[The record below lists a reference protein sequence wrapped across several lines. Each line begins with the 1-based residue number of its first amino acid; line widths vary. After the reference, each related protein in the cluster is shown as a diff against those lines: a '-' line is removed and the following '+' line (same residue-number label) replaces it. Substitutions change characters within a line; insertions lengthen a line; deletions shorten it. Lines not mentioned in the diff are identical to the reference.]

1 MDIALL
7 RSSFELL
14 VPKAQ
19 AITARFYR
27 NLFERYPEVR
37 PLFQSADMQDQQMKL
52 IRALTV
58 IVRSADDLEI
68 LSGFLMRLGRSHAE
82 IGVEAGHYPLVGRTL
97 VETLAEMA
105 GPDVWTDEIA
115 ATWIEAVKLVADL
128 MIAGAAAANTGA
140 DTVSVRS
147 AAKTN
152 ERVIAGGRAT
162 GHGPP
167 GSRHVGPLE
176 RSPLVDDGSDAN
188 LGSADEFAAT
198 HQDTPEIA
206 RDTDP
211 LHPPLRSDER
221 IRKEDNMTTGTLY
234 PTAVSAGVE
243 QSSRTMSPQADLFFA
258 VAEVAPV
265 ALFVEDLDGKVTYLN
280 RRGHDVIR
288 QLMSVIGLVPE
299 QIVNQPITRI
309 YERVPGYE
317 AEASRASSGRKFELK
332 VKGEHLQVSLH
343 PLSDATGR
351 RIGVVHEWAV
361 TTAEARAQEA
371 IREERLNAEAIEKA
385 SNAIAGSTRVL
396 DAAKAVLDSIRDSYG
411 WAYGSYWQLDKKT
424 RTLKFAVDSGTVTA
438 EFRRATESAAFAEGV
453 GLSGRAWRA
462 RDMVFTDD
470 LSQMTD
476 CCRAPAAMR
485 AGVKSGLC
493 FPIAVNGE
501 VVGTMDFFSLEK
513 IELSDSRKLA
523 LKNVGKVVSQS
534 LGTMQ
539 RDADVA
545 RMFNMIEAMPTAVML
560 ADRDLNIVYL
570 NPLSKET
577 LRSLQKY
584 LPVKVDDMVGTS
596 IDVFHKNP
604 AMQRALLANP
614 DKHLPH
620 RARIKVADQT
630 LDLLISAIKD
640 KDGEYQGPMVSWSV
654 ITERVQMAEDFERD
668 VKGVVQIVTSSATE
682 MQASSKSM
690 AGLAEQT
697 ARRAQV
703 VAAASEQ
710 ATRNVETVSSAA
722 EELSASIAEISRHVQ
737 EASKMTAMAVS
748 QANQTNDRIKDLGE
762 SSAEIGQVIKVITS
776 IAQQTNLL
784 ALNATIEA
792 ARAGEAGKGFAVV
805 ANEVKELARQTAK
818 ATEEI
823 SQKIEAIQT
832 STGGAITAIK
842 SIGETI
848 GKINEISTTI
858 ASAVEE
864 QSAATSEI
872 SRNVAEA
879 AKGTAEVSNNIS
891 GVSQA
896 ADEAGRSAADIL
908 TAASG
913 LSQES
918 VKLDGVASTFLE
930 RMRQQ

>member
-1 MDIALL
+1 MAPISLL
-7 RSSFELL
+7 
-14 VPKAQ
+14 
-19 AITARFYR
+19 
-27 NLFERYPEVR
+27 
-37 PLFQSADMQDQQMKL
+37 
-52 IRALTV
+52 
-58 IVRSADDLEI
+58 
-68 LSGFLMRLGRSHAE
+68 
-82 IGVEAGHYPLVGRTL
+82 
-97 VETLAEMA
+97 
-105 GPDVWTDEIA
+105 
-115 ATWIEAVKLVADL
+115 
-128 MIAGAAAANTGA
+128 
-140 DTVSVRS
+140 
-147 AAKTN
+147 
-152 ERVIAGGRAT
+152 
-162 GHGPP
+162 
-167 GSRHVGPLE
+167 
-176 RSPLVDDGSDAN
+176 
-188 LGSADEFAAT
+188 
-198 HQDTPEIA
+198 
-206 RDTDP
+206 
-211 LHPPLRSDER
+211 
-221 IRKEDNMTTGTLY
+221 
-234 PTAVSAGVE
+234 
-243 QSSRTMSPQADLFFA
+243 
-258 VAEVAPV
+258 
-265 ALFVEDLDGKVTYLN
+265 VEDLNGKVTYLN
-280 RRGHDVIR
+280 RRGHEVVR
-288 QLMSVIGLVPE
+288 QLMPVVDLIPE
-299 QIVNQPITRI
+299 QIVNHPISRV
-309 YERVPGYE
+309 YERIPGYE
-317 AEASRASSGRKFELK
+317 AEASRTASGRKFELK
-332 VKGEHLQVSLH
+332 LKGEHLQVSLH
-343 PLSDATGR
+343 PLNDASGR
-351 RIGVVHEWAV
+351 RIGVVHEWSV

-371 IREERLNAEAIEKA
+371 IREERMNAEAIEKA
-385 SNAIAGSTRVL
+385 SNAISGATRVL
-396 DAAKAVLDSIRDSYG
+396 DAAKAVLDSIRESYG

-424 RTLKFAVDSGTVTA
+424 KTLKFGVDSGTVTA

-493 FPIAVNGE
+493 FPITVNGE

-513 IELSDSRKLA
+513 IELSESRKAA
-523 LKNVGKVVSQS
+523 LRNVGKVVSQS
-534 LGTMQ
+534 LGTLQ
-539 RDADVA
+539 RDADVS

-560 ADRDLNIVYL
+560 ADRDLNILYM
-570 NPLSKET
+570 NPKSKE
-577 LRSLQKY
+577 LLKPLQKY

-604 AMQRALLANP
+604 AMQRTMLSNP

-620 RARIKVADQT
+620 RARIQVADQT
-630 LDLLISAIKD
+630 LDLLISAIRD

-654 ITERVQMAEDFERD
+654 ITEQVQMAEDFERD

-703 VAAASEQ
+703 VAAASEE

-823 SQKIEAIQT
+823 SQKIEAIQA

-908 TAASG
+908 TASSG

-918 VKLDGVASTFLE
+918 VKLDGVASKFLE
-930 RMRQQ
+930 RMRQL